1 MNPSIQWEEDWFTIT
16 PSDQEHQ
23 EHQEHQEQINH
34 QEQDKDQEQVQSNH
48 QEQDKDQNQEQDKN
62 QEQAQEQIQDLSN
75 RLEQLSL
82 LVQAQSEQIILLR
95 RELREL
101 REREQPHTAANDI
114 AALLEELKRVKE
126 RELNLALRCHQPV
139 PFFDS
144 GMLQRIVPYHNLF
157 RTTATKL

>member
-16 PSDQEHQ
+16 PSDQEQQ
-23 EHQEHQEQINH
+23 EQEQPKHQEQEQPNH
-34 QEQDKDQEQVQSNH
+34 QEQEQPNH
-48 QEQDKDQNQEQDKN
+48 
-62 QEQAQEQIQDLSN
+62 QEQIQDLYH

-82 LVQAQSEQIILLR
+82 LVQAQSEQITLLQ
-95 RELREL
+95 RELREQQ
-101 REREQPHTAANDI
+101 QPHTAASDI

-126 RELNLALRCHQPV
+126 RELNLALRRHQPV